1 MQLSVGII
9 KIEVSLP
16 EAIRAIEEF
25 RSNRIRAF
33 EQLAV
38 DVKMAVSGALDH
50 LLHTEMTVFLG
61 RPDQGKNK
69 RNGFEEREYALKGV
83 GCIRLRMPVDRKRE
97 FKSEI
102 IRPHEQ
108 IDPRLKE
115 DMAVLHLAGLSK
127 RTLSMVSK
135 RILGVEVS
143 PQTVTNSL
151 DVIRERALQF
161 LDRDLGGRKF
171 WALFIDGTNFRIQR
185 RGSTEKEP
193 SLVVLGVDEKNHF
206 SILAIEPG
214 TKDNVEAWRA
224 VFSSLS
230 RRGLDSSAVR
240 IGVMDGLPGLERLFK
255 ETYPKAV
262 TGRCWV
268 HALRNAVAKTPE
280 RYREAFKTLAQ
291 RVMYASSVASAREAF
306 TELKNVMGRD
316 AERAVNCLEK
326 DLAALLAHYQFDRPL
341 WRALK
346 TTNPIERV
354 NKELKRRT
362 KSMET
367 LGERTLEVLVA
378 FTALRLEYGWATTT
392 VDMQR
397 FTNLKSIQRINEIEQ
412 AMSALTN

>member
-16 EAIRAIEEF
+16 EAMRAIEDF
-25 RSNRIRAF
+25 RRNRIRAF
-33 EQLAV
+33 EQLTV
-38 DVKMAVSGALDH
+38 DVKTAVSGALDH
-50 LLHTEMTVFLG
+50 LLQTEMTVFLG
-61 RPDQGKNK
+61 RPDQEKNK

-83 GCIRLRMPVDRKRE
+83 GCIRVRMPVDRKRE
-97 FKSEI
+97 FQSEI
-102 IRPHEQ
+102 IRPREQ

-127 RTLSMVSK
+127 RTLSMVSR

-151 DVIRERALQF
+151 DVIRERALKF
-161 LDRDLGGRKF
+161 LDRDLSDRKF

-185 RGSTEKEP
+185 RSSTEKEP

-214 TKDNVEAWRA
+214 TKDNVDAWRA
-224 VFSSLS
+224 VFASLT
-230 RRGLDSSAVR
+230 RRGFDSSAVR
-240 IGVMDGLPGLERLFK
+240 IGVMDGLPGLEPLFK

-268 HALRNAVAKTPE
+268 HALRNAIAKTPD

-291 RVMYASSVASAREAF
+291 RVMYASSVANAREAF

-326 DLAALLAHYQFDRPL
+326 DLPALLTHYQFDRPL

-392 VDMQR
+392 VDMDR
-397 FTNLKSIQRINEIEQ
+397 FSNLKSIQRINEIEQ
-412 AMSALTN
+412 AMAALTN